1 MTKVE
6 IFKNNWRIVRY
17 RATGH
22 TEYAEHGQDIVCA
35 ALSVT
40 LQFPLA
46 GLQGILEIVP
56 KFEINS
62 DGFLEVNLSGM
73 ELKERSN
80 EVETL
85 LKTMVLMLEELAESY
100 PKYIKLVEKEE
111 L

>member
-6 IFKNNWRIVRY
+6 IFKKNGKIVGY
-17 RATGH
+17 KAIGH

-40 LQFPLA
+40 MQFPLA
-46 GLQGILEIVP
+46 GLQEILGVIP
-56 KFEINS
+56 KYEINS
-62 DGFLEVNLSGM
+62 DGFLMVDLRGINL
-73 ELKERSN
+73 ENCERQ
-80 EVETL
+80 VDTL
-85 LKTMVLMLEELAESY
+85 LRTMVLMIEELVKSY